1 MGKMLSA
8 VAFSFGV
15 GASSKRA
22 ERGGNNKKDP
32 LADALALELSSE
44 SMRWPTFCIVFVIM
58 YIPTI
63 VAMLIVFTVVDP
75 YKSPS
80 CTGCDVFV
88 EELICILF
96 LYLVILLARWRLA
109 ALLKDEPDPD
119 GIIPEMKLAGLAL
132 LPPMLVGIVL
142 LIVDPGL
149 LDFHMVISYEW
160 LLALGLL
167 NVYIVSVPYQL
178 FLAYKEHVAREAFQR
193 SKTHVQVDP
202 EVALKDSAVF
212 HRFEAFAEANFCSES
227 VAFLSDA
234 WGWKAQC
241 AKRPPEWKLLKAR
254 ALVNMY
260 VLEASLLQINISST
274 MRDAIEKEVA
284 LGGDLRDTLFDDA
297 LEEVLKMLK
306 WNLW

>member
-96 LYLVILLARWRLA
+96 LYLVILLARWR
-109 ALLKDEPDPD
+109 
-119 GIIPEMKLAGLAL
+119 LAGLAL